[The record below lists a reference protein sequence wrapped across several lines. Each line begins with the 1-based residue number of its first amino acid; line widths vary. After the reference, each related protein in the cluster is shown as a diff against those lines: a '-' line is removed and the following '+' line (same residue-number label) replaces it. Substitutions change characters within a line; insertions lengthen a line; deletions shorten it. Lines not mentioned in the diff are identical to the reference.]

1 MSTSRPYA
9 AEPAQASRHLLRS
22 AYSLLANTA
31 VTSALGMVFWVAAAR
46 LYTTVEVGRDTV
58 LISVM
63 IELSTVCQLNMGN
76 GIARFLPDFGRRSA
90 RALGG
95 VYVLTAAVALLV
107 GTVFVLAAPS
117 VSSQLGY
124 LGDEMTLAL
133 GFVAALVLW
142 GLFTLQDAALTAT
155 RQAPY
160 IPVKNGVFGVLKLIA
175 LPLLLAAGAINGVF
189 LAWALPMALLLVPV
203 NLLVFRRAI
212 PSHLANGIRESSIA
226 RIGGRRVARFLAQDY
241 LASIFTQATLTVLP
255 LLVIAIL
262 GATQSAYFAMP
273 FTIVLAFDT
282 FAYSACSSLVVEGTL
297 QQESLQ
303 TLTRVFTR
311 RVLALL
317 MPAAALLAL
326 AAPLVMLPF
335 GHPMPNMER
344 ARCGCCCVERLPRCD
359 RAVLSRLTSARTRD
373 ALGTG
378 RARSARARARRGHPA
393 RTHGRDRRC
402 RGRLAWGQCDHL
414 FRRGADACQIP
425 ARLLT
430 SIHPSRRSLPNT
442 HPVDDHLGREWCAGA
457 RRAGPF
463 PADGKVH
470 QQEVRV
476 LERPRGP
483 SAQVRRS
490 DRLVDRAVENEPD
503 LVRSPFHS
511 IDVETCSQR
520 G

>member
-1 MSTSRPYA
+1 VSTSRPYA

-46 LYTTVEVGRDTV
+46 LYTTVQVGRDTV

-76 GIARFLPDFGRRSA
+76 GIARFLPDFGIRST

-107 GTVFVLAAPS
+107 GTAFVLVAPS
-117 VSSQLGY
+117 VSHQLGY
-124 LGDEMTLAL
+124 LGDETTLAL
-133 GFVAALVLW
+133 GFVAALMLW

-160 IPVKNGVFGVLKLIA
+160 IPIKNGVFGVLKLIA
-175 LPLLLAAGAINGVF
+175 LPLLLATGAVNGVF

-212 PSHLANGIRESSIA
+212 PAHLENGIRESSIA
-226 RIGGRRVARFLAQDY
+226 RIGRRRVARFLAQDY

-297 QQESLQ
+297 QHESLQ

-335 GHPMPNMER
+335 GRLYAEHGAGALR
-344 ARCGCCCVERLPRCD
+344 LLLCGSVF
-359 RAVLSRLTSARTRD
+359 RAVTALFSAVSRAQ
-373 ALGTG
+373 G
-378 RARSARARARRGHPA
+378 RGM
-393 RTHGRDRRC
+393 
-402 RGRLAWGQCDHL
+402 RLAL
-414 FRRGADACQIP
+414 VELALLVLVLGAAIP
-425 ARLLT
+425 LAHT
-430 SIHPSRRSLPNT
+430 DGIEG
-442 HPVDDHLGREWCAGA
+442 VAAAWLGANAIICFAVA
-457 RRAGPF
+457 PM
-463 PADGKVH
+463 
-470 QQEVRV
+470 
-476 LERPRGP
+476 
-483 SAQVRRS
+483 
-490 DRLVDRAVENEPD
+490 LVKFLRD
-503 LVRSPFHS
+503 S
-511 IDVETCSQR
+511 
-520 G
+520 

>member
-1 MSTSRPYA
+1 VDAIICVSAVPRT

-31 VTSALGMVFWVAAAR
+31 ITSALGMVFWVAAAR

-63 IELSTVCQLNMGN
+63 IEISTVCQLNMGN
-76 GIARFLPDFGRRSA
+76 GIARFLPNFGKRSA

-107 GTVFVLAAPS
+107 GTAFVLVAPN
-117 VSSQLGY
+117 VSHQLSY
-124 LGDEMTLAL
+124 LGGETTLAL
-133 GFVAALVLW
+133 GFVAALTLW
-142 GLFTLQDAALTAT
+142 GLFALQDAALTAT

-175 LPLLLAAGAINGVF
+175 LPLLLASGAINGVF

-212 PSHLANGIRESSIA
+212 PAHLASGIRESSIA
-226 RIGGRRVARFLAQDY
+226 RIGRRRVVRFLAQDY

-297 QQESLQ
+297 QHESLQ
-303 TLTRVFTR
+303 TLTGVFTR

-335 GHPMPNMER
+335 GR
-344 ARCGCCCVERLPRCD
+344 AYVEHGAAALRLLLCGSVF
-359 RAVLSRLTSARTRD
+359 RAVTALFSAVSRAQGR
-373 ALGTG
+373 GT
-378 RARSARARARRGHPA
+378 
-393 RTHGRDRRC
+393 
-402 RGRLAWGQCDHL
+402 RLAL
-414 FRRGADACQIP
+414 VELALLVLVLGAAIP
-425 ARLLT
+425 LAH
-430 SIHPSRRSLPNT
+430 SHGIDG
-442 HPVDDHLGREWCAGA
+442 VAIAWLGANAIIC
-457 RRAGPF
+457 
-463 PADGKVH
+463 
-470 QQEVRV
+470 
-476 LERPRGP
+476 L
-483 SAQVRRS
+483 
-490 DRLVDRAVENEPD
+490 AVVPL
-503 LVRSPFHS
+503 LVRFLRQP
-511 IDVETCSQR
+511 
-520 G
+520 